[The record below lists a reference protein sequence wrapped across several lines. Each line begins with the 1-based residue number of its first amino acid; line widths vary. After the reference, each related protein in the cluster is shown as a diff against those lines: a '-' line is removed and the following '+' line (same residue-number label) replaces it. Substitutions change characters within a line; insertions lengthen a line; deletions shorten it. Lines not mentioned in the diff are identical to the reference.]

1 MTLRRLL
8 FLVLMLGVAALGVP
22 APAVAA
28 PAHHLPP
35 ADCGSSGADKTIPG
49 CVQTCLSRP
58 LCPPAPALVAAPVP
72 APASLPGLQPVDAS
86 LPGRLIGPE
95 PPPPRI

>member
-8 FLVLMLGVAALGVP
+8 FLVLMLGVAALGAP
-22 APAVAA
+22 APAGAT
-28 PAHHLPP
+28 PHHPPP
-35 ADCGSSGADKTIPG
+35 ADCESPGADKTLPG

-58 LCPPAPALVAAPVP
+58 ICPPAPVLAAAPVP
-72 APASLPGLQPVDAS
+72 APASLPGLLPVDDR

-95 PPPPRI
+95 PPPPRG

>member
-1 MTLRRLL
+1 MILRRLL
-8 FLVLMLGVAALGVP
+8 FLVLMFGLAVLSAP

-28 PAHHLPP
+28 PAHHLSP

-49 CVQTCLSRP
+49 CVQICLSRP

-72 APASLPGLQPVDAS
+72 APAKLPGLQPVDDP

-95 PPPPRI
+95 PPPPRT